1 MLGVHHY
8 TTSANLKSVSSYCV
22 PQSSSLYS
30 RNHSLNAASQH
41 RLKRAKANRS
51 IIREGGTITF
61 PQQSP
66 TSPASSLSSFS
77 SGGSSS
83 SSGGNSSSS
92 SSTTASGRP
101 KKTKTHNNM
110 ERMRRIDLRNS
121 FDSLK
126 KLVPPL
132 SKSTK
137 CSKVEILRRAEEYIR
152 ALKSLE
158 KRLLREE
165 ASVRSRNDAL
175 KQKVLHSQCA

>member
-1 MLGVHHY
+1 MLNGVHHY
-8 TTSANLKSVSSYCV
+8 STATSLRSVSSYCV
-22 PQSSSLYS
+22 PQQSLYT
-30 RNHSLNAASQH
+30 RNHTPLTTASHH
-41 RLKRAKANRS
+41 RLKKAKTNRS

-66 TSPASSLSSFS
+66 SPTSSSLSSL
-77 SGGSSS
+77 
-83 SSGGNSSSS
+83 SSSS
-92 SSTTASGRP
+92 SSCSGGGTSTTTASGRP

-152 ALKSLE
+152 ALKTLE

-175 KQKVLHSQCA
+175 KLKVLHSQYA